1 MKDTTTFTV
10 RYEPDDNGTWIA
22 EVIEEPRIHTHG
34 RTLTRAEANIREAI
48 GLWLSVEDDVELDE
62 DELTILP
69 QFVFPEI
76 NDVSKANQKRE
87 EARRVETE
95 AQALTAKAAR
105 KLVVGRKMS
114 LRDAG
119 YLLRISHQRVQQLLE
134 QR

>member
-1 MKDTTTFTV
+1 MKDTTTLTV
-10 RYEPDDNGTWIA
+10 QYEPDENGTWVA

-48 GLWLSVEDDVELDE
+48 ALWLSVENGIEIDE

-76 NDVSKANQKRE
+76 NDVSKAVQKRE
-87 EARRVETE
+87 ESRRVEAE

-119 YLLRISHQRVQQLLE
+119 YLLGISHQRVQQLLE
-134 QR
+134 SR